1 MKRIIYSCVLIMSLI
16 LAGCVGK
23 NANQADNTGY
33 DVDTPSVSN
42 VNDSEYV
49 SDTDETS
56 DLNAPDNTLDIDADA
71 DENNN
76 DTDSAFDAP
85 NDNDDDSAPSIL
97 ENYWSIGTV
106 YEDGSIDLVYDDD
119 STINSNDFTSSTEY
133 VRIIDQFVC
142 GDLTPS
148 KLFDIAR
155 EYPGFAE
162 GDADYN
168 VTQDLTLPTQADG
181 VKITW
186 ISSDESLITNEGK
199 VIRPHNH
206 SKYVMLTAVLSD
218 GEGEL
223 ISRYIVKVARDM
235 YDNVTED
242 MILGL
247 TDDYGNW
254 EKLDEMGIDLFAY
267 DGWFYYFDELE
278 QLYFF
283 QVDLDRIFLTED
295 LSDMIQPHVQCT
307 GDLFEVKPETL
318 HEAELA
324 ANSLRTVIYCD
335 DKYELRFKG
344 GFPGLYDDCYDF
356 IQYYDGIPTKGM
368 LRLGIGHDKDSINWF
383 NSWMLQIPD
392 GFDTTVKYTEEKLKK
407 DYELFGDAE
416 LIIDEMD
423 GKIVLVW
430 TAYTTHHTRIAV
442 DAKSGELLEEYD
454 TVIID

>member
-1 MKRIIYSCVLIMSLI
+1 MKRILYSCLLIMSLI

-23 NANQADNTGY
+23 NANQPDDTGY
-33 DVDTPSVSN
+33 IINQTDADLTNDT
-42 VNDSEYV
+42 EGTL
-49 SDTDETS
+49 DTDEDLGANDAGQVPDS
-56 DLNAPDNTLDIDADA
+56 DSS
-71 DENNN
+71 N
-76 DTDSAFDAP
+76 DS
-85 NDNDDDSAPSIL
+85 NDDTASGIVD
-97 ENYWSIGTV
+97 NFDYIGTV
-106 YEDGSIDLVYDDD
+106 YEDDSIDLIYDDD
-119 STINSNDFTSSTEY
+119 TVINSKDFTSSTEY

-155 EYPGFAE
+155 EYPSFAE

-254 EKLDEMGIDLFAY
+254 EKLEEMGIDLFAY

-295 LSDMIQPHVQCT
+295 LSDMTQPHVQCT

-324 ANSLRTVIYCD
+324 ASSLRTVIYCD

-392 GFDTTVKYTEEKLKK
+392 GFDTTVKYTEDKLKK

-430 TAYTTHHTRIAV
+430 TAYTTHHTRIVV

>member
-16 LAGCVGK
+16 LVGCVGK
-23 NANQADNTGY
+23 NANQPDDTGY
-33 DVDTPSVSN
+33 IINQTDADLTNDT
-42 VNDSEYV
+42 EGTL
-49 SDTDETS
+49 DTDE
-56 DLNAPDNTLDIDADA
+56 DLGA
-71 DENNN
+71 N
-76 DTDSAFDAP
+76 DTDQVPDSDSS
-85 NDNDDDSAPSIL
+85 NDSNDDSASGIVD
-97 ENYWSIGTV
+97 NFDYIGTV
-106 YEDGSIDLVYDDD
+106 YEDDSIDLIYDDD
-119 STINSNDFTSSTEY
+119 TVINSKDFTSSTEY

-254 EKLDEMGIDLFAY
+254 EKLEEMGIDLFAY

-283 QVDLDRIFLTED
+283 QVDLDRIFLAED
-295 LSDMIQPHVQCT
+295 LSDMTRPHVQCT

-324 ANSLRTVIYCD
+324 ASSLRTVIYCD

-344 GFPGLYDDCYDF
+344 GFPGLDDDSYDF
-356 IQYYDGIPTKGM
+356 IQYYDGIPTTGM

-407 DYELFGDAE
+407 DYELFGDPE
-416 LIIDEMD
+416 LIIDQMD

-430 TAYTTHHTRIAV
+430 TAYTTHHTRIVV